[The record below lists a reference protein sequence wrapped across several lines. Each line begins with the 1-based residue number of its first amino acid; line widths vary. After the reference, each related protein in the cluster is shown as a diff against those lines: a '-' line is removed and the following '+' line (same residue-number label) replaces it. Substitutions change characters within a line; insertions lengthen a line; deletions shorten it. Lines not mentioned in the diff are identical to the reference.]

1 MGTVRS
7 IRSSSLTSSS
17 SGPSP
22 AHRSDADA
30 PTGKRRKVDSVRH
43 RPARRTPRNRAQ
55 TDVFRALAR
64 VKRKLIA
71 LAPCDEIMS
80 DFLDR
85 VTSLPGFTFE
95 QRRGPK
101 WLADAIARAAEELLD
116 KPHGQSDVM
125 LVSVPEHALIHG
137 SITVGKY
144 VGSVLYFE
152 DIELGVV
159 VMLPSKPSQMVVYMR
174 LLIDPALCLG
184 ARAAPN

>member
-1 MGTVRS
+1 MATARP

-17 SGPSP
+17 TVPSP
-22 AHRSDADA
+22 AHRSDNDA
-30 PTGKRRKVDSVRH
+30 PAGKRRKVDSVRH
-43 RPARRTPRNRAQ
+43 RPARRMPRNRAQ

-64 VKRKLIA
+64 VKRKL
-71 LAPCDEIMS
+71 LEWAPCDEIMS

-85 VTSLPGFTFE
+85 VTTLPGFTFE
-95 QRRGPK
+95 LRRGPK
-101 WLADAIARAAEELLD
+101 WLADAIARSSEELLD
-116 KPHGQSDVM
+116 KPYGQSAVM

-137 SITVGKY
+137 SITIGKY

-159 VMLPSKPSQMVVYMR
+159 VMLPPKPSQMVVCMR

>member
-7 IRSSSLTSSS
+7 IRSSSSMS
-17 SGPSP
+17 PSVNSLP
-22 AHRSDADA
+22 RTSDAEA
-30 PTGKRRKVDSVRH
+30 PESGKRKKVKSSPH
-43 RPARRTPRNRAQ
+43 RVARRSRRSPMESE
-55 TDVFRALAR
+55 VCRALSR

-71 LAPCDEIMS
+71 LAPCDEVMS

-137 SITVGKY
+137 SITIGKY